1 MKTQIS
7 RISFQHDKRYS
18 GVYQQQGR
26 MITDSDWNEL
36 NDIMRARMADAL
48 KDIIGSGARG
58 FRVAANGAIIPG
70 EIYVD
75 GIRAE
80 ILDSEYAKQRDFPNA
95 PAVGANPIYYVDI
108 WERPVT
114 SLQDPS
120 LIDPGLNVDTC
131 SRTQVIAQVKW
142 CTNQADLTSAK
153 NPANGNAVFKAEW
166 NAAAAES
173 DPCAAGLAEINASSE
188 TGSYLFRIEVHHVEG
203 DANAPEKVILKWSN
217 ENGAEQHQVNFDKD
231 QNLIDAPSEFQ
242 TEGHIYEF
250 FSEVSEKHL
259 GVHLAQPRFAPAR
272 DDITQ
277 ENRRKYSDAMP
288 KTEIDNARKLC
299 GVGKDDPLFIR
310 RWDGYCVL
318 TRSAAVW
325 NVEGWAGGNI
335 IAKSVVAQGNLEISA
350 GLIKWSLSLG
360 PSNQPKTFV
369 AGDHWLVVVRS
380 RSGDEDRIKLL
391 SAEPIGITHHYLKL
405 TAEQD
410 ASPEEKR
417 RFNFP
422 PLTDIWADADK
433 VRYKPANAAIEAAWR
448 DLLALPAASTN
459 WPLDTQAA
467 IDAIIKN
474 IEEQDYVLVCEPP
487 NTSTVLSLTATPK
500 TADGVVKLSDALKS
514 LLCKLDLST
523 LPYITSGSESA
534 KAKIEAQLFTKL
546 DKSGGTITG
555 SLTVNNG
562 VTIPAGSLKIGSGL
576 PEAPLDVLG
585 KVRFCMDETGSGDR
599 VIGFKRDA
607 ADEGNAGK
615 IAHRASWDPN
625 ALSIV
630 GAGTPPL
637 RKVKIWDVLG
647 VETSIHIGPTLP
659 NRGIGGIGRV
669 EAMGSGAEFSFIRR
683 GLATWPS
690 SPKAGDRYVWYT
702 DGAGVAHLWTEGNG
716 NLVDVDKDGNI
727 SITGK
732 LTAND
737 FNGIKID
744 HIVGLND
751 KFVNINDKFV
761 NIDGRLPRVPGGSD
775 SRLKKNVSPIDSA
788 LDMAAKLRGV
798 SFQWRE
804 PKPEWGR
811 SDGTVLGV
819 IAQEVEAVLPGLVTQ
834 DDEGMR
840 RVSYEGLT
848 ALCLQALK
856 EQQVLIERL
865 SSRVSELEARL
876 DR

>member
-48 KDIIGSGARG
+48 KDIIGNGARG

-131 SRTQVIAQVKW
+131 SRTQVLAQVKW
-142 CTNQADLTSAK
+142 CTNIADLTSAK
-153 NPANGNAVFKAEW
+153 NPANGNAVLKAEW
-166 NAAAAES
+166 NATTAES
-173 DPCAAGLAEINASSE
+173 DPCGAGAAEIKASSE
-188 TGSYLFRIEVHHVEG
+188 TGSYLFRLEVHHVEG
-203 DANAPEKVILKWSN
+203 DANAPSKVILKWSK
-217 ENGAEQHQVNFDKD
+217 ENGAEQFKV
-231 QNLIDAPSEFQ
+231 LTDANGNPQPLPSEFQ
-242 TEGHIYEF
+242 ADGYLYEF
-250 FSEVSEKHL
+250 FCEASEKHL
-259 GVHLAQPRFAPAR
+259 GVHLVPNFNPKCDGLENVKRRSYAATLAKSEVDDAR
-272 DDITQ
+272 A
-277 ENRRKYSDAMP
+277 SLGLP
-288 KTEIDNARKLC
+288 NAE
-299 GVGKDDPLFIR
+299 PLFIR

-318 TRSAAVW
+318 TRAGGQWSAA
-325 NVEGWAGGNI
+325 GWSGDGGSITNPTAAGD
-335 IAKSVVAQGNLEISA
+335 LTIST
-350 GLIKWSLSLG
+350 GLIKCTLSLG
-360 PSNQPKTFV
+360 AAGQPKSFV
-369 AGDHWLVVVRS
+369 AGDHWLVVVRA

-405 TAEQD
+405 TTKAA
-410 ASPEEKR
+410 ASDDEKR
-417 RFNFP
+417 RFSFP
-422 PLTDIWADADK
+422 PLTDIWADK
-433 VRYKPANAAIEAAWR
+433 VRYKPADAAIEAAWR

-523 LPYITSGSESA
+523 LPYITGGPESA

>member
-48 KDIIGSGARG
+48 KDIIGNGARG
-58 FRVAANGAIIPG
+58 FRVANGAIIPG

-95 PAVGANPIYYVDI
+95 PAVGANSIYYVDI

-114 SLQDPS
+114 SLQDPG

-131 SRTQVIAQVKW
+131 SRTQVLAQVKW

-153 NPANGNAVFKAEW
+153 NPANGNAVFTAKW

-173 DPCAAGLAEINASSE
+173 DPCAAGLAEISASSE
-188 TGSYLFRIEVHHVEG
+188 TGSYLFRLEVHHVAG
-203 DANAPEKVILKWSN
+203 DANAPEKIILKWSN

-259 GVHLAQPRFAPAR
+259 GVHLAQSGFAPAR

-318 TRSAAVW
+318 TRSAGVW
-325 NVEGWAGGNI
+325 NVEGWAGGKI
-335 IAKSVVAQGNLEISA
+335 IAEPVVAQGNLEISA

-360 PSNQPKTFV
+360 AANQPKTFV
-369 AGDHWLVVVRS
+369 AGDHWLAVVRS

-405 TAEQD
+405 TTETGATD
-410 ASPEEKR
+410 DEKR
-417 RFNFP
+417 RFSFP
-422 PLTDIWADADK
+422 ALTDLWANK
-433 VRYKPANAAIEAAWR
+433 IRYKPSNAAIEDAWR

-514 LLCKLDLST
+514 LLCKLDLGN
-523 LPYITSGSESA
+523 LPWDTGRY
-534 KAKIEAQLFTKL
+534 KAARETIEDLLDTKL

-555 SLTVNNG
+555 SLTVNNTLEVKNYLSVGPFVATTGAGGIDVTGPVAELGFVRRALTAWPASPQAGDRYVWYTDGADGAG
-562 VTIPAGSLKIGSGL
+562 VAHLWTEGTGNLVDVDKVGRVKIKGDLTLGPFVAAASAGSV
-576 PEAPLDVLG
+576 EV
-585 KVRFCMDETGSGDR
+585 TGPS
-599 VIGFKRDA
+599 
-607 ADEGNAGK
+607 
-615 IAHRASWDPN
+615 
-625 ALSIV
+625 
-630 GAGTPPL
+630 
-637 RKVKIWDVLG
+637 
-647 VETSIHIGPTLP
+647 
-659 NRGIGGIGRV
+659 
-669 EAMGSGAEFSFIRR
+669 AEFSFVRR
-683 GLATWPS
+683 SLAAWPS

-702 DGAGVAHLWTEGNG
+702 DGAGEAHLWTEGTG
-716 NLVDVDKDGNI
+716 NLVDVDKVGNV
-727 SITGK
+727 SIRGK
-732 LTAND
+732 LTANAFD
-737 FNGIKID
+737 GIKID
-744 HIVGLND
+744 HITGLND
-751 KFVNINDKFV
+751 KFVNIE
-761 NIDGRLPRVPGGSD
+761 GRLPHFPGGSD

>member
-7 RISFQHDKRYS
+7 RISFQQDKRYS

-58 FRVAANGAIIPG
+58 FRIAANGAIIPG

-80 ILDSEYAKQRDFPNA
+80 ILDSEHAKQRDFPNA

-114 SLQDPS
+114 SLQDPG
-120 LIDPGLNVDTC
+120 LIDPGLSVDTC
-131 SRTQVIAQVKW
+131 SRTQVLAQVKW
-142 CTNQADLTSAK
+142 CAGAADINSAK
-153 NPANGNAVFKAEW
+153 NPANGNAVLQAELIAG
-166 NAAAAES
+166 NIEA
-173 DPCAAGLAEINASSE
+173 DPCAAELDQIRASSE
-188 TGSYLFRIEVHHVEG
+188 TSSYLFRLEVHHVEG
-203 DANAPEKVILKWSN
+203 DANDPKQVILKWSN

-231 QNLIDAPSEFQ
+231 GNVIDAPNEFKA
-242 TEGHIYEF
+242 EGRIYEF
-250 FSEVSEKHL
+250 FSEASEKHL
-259 GVHLAQPRFAPAR
+259 GVHLAPPGFVPAR
-272 DDITQ
+272 DDITLA
-277 ENRRKYSDAMP
+277 NRRAYSDAMS

-318 TRSAAVW
+318 TRGGGQWAVK
-325 NVEGWAGGNI
+325 GWSGGGGI
-335 IAKSVVAQGNLEISA
+335 IAEQTVAQGNLAISA
-350 GLIKWSLSLG
+350 GLVKWTLSLG
-360 PSNQPKTFV
+360 LANQPKSFV
-369 AGDHWLVVVRS
+369 AGDHWLVVVRAHA
-380 RSGDEDRIKLL
+380 GDENRIRLL
-391 SAEPIGITHHYLKL
+391 SAKPIGITHHYLKL
-405 TAEQD
+405 TTEAA
-410 ASPEEKR
+410 ASDDEKR
-417 RFNFP
+417 SFSFP
-422 PLTDIWADADK
+422 PLTDIWADK
-433 VRYKPANAAIEAAWR
+433 VRYKPGDTAIEAAWR

-487 NTSTVLSLTATPK
+487 NTPTVLSLTATPK
-500 TADGVVKLSDALKS
+500 TPDGVVKLSDALKS
-514 LLCKLDLST
+514 LMCKLDLGK
-523 LPYITSGSESA
+523 LPWD
-534 KAKIEAQLFTKL
+534 KIEDIDAKQKILNLLAGKL

-637 RKVKIWDVLG
+637 RKVRIWDVLG

-659 NRGIGGIGRV
+659 NRGIGGVGRV
-669 EAMGSGAEFSFIRR
+669 EVTGSGAEFSFTRR
-683 GLATWPS
+683 GLASWPAQ
-690 SPKAGDRYVWYT
+690 PKAGDRYVWYT
-702 DGAGVAHLWTEGNG
+702 DGADGAGVAHLWTERNG

-727 SITGK
+727 TISGK

-744 HIVGLND
+744 HITGLND
-751 KFVNINDKFV
+751 KFVNIE
-761 NIDGRLPRVPGGSD
+761 GRLPRVPSD
-775 SRLKKNVSPIDSA
+775 SRLKKNVSQINAA
-788 LDMAAKLRGV
+788 LDVVAKLRGV

-819 IAQEVEAVLPGLVTQ
+819 IAQEVEAVLPGLVMQ
-834 DDEGMR
+834 DEEGIR
-840 RVSYEGLT
+840 SVNYDGVT

-865 SSRVSELEARL
+865 SSRVSDLEARL